1 MHKTNNNN
9 RNTNHFSFPGRINNY
24 TPDDFNLKEKCCVVL
39 SFSKS
44 AYCYT
49 KNIMIKSHI
58 FFSIQKPEI
67 YLHPI
72 RKIFSICLHPN
83 CEVCKFWIS
92 KYIDGNPEII
102 TKLTDVLYNGKSPI
116 LLMFSPYLRQLILY
130 SDLVNKEL
138 INSTIIKKVMPNFG
152 NLFISAQIDVSYNN
166 KRLELL
172 KIFKD
177 ISENSWS
184 DMNDK
189 NLAVARCSVFMNFVN
204 ENDIYYVEQIFPKE
218 TYDIIVKICSYIK
231 YKNYLLF
238 PKKMNIISKLCNN
251 QSLDDKNK
259 GINDDKKDW
268 NSSDESNSAMEETN
282 SHSSI
287 ESTKNNDSIKSNYHY
302 YKKKKNFPVP
312 EKRNYKK
319 YGESMLSKKR
329 KPGKK

>member
-1 MHKTNNNN
+1 MYKMNKNYQSST
-9 RNTNHFSFPGRINNY
+9 RTSFPGRINNY
-24 TPDDFNLKEKCCVVL
+24 TPNDFNLKEKCCVVL

-58 FFSIQKPEI
+58 FFSPKKPEI

-83 CEVCKFWIS
+83 CDICKFWIS
-92 KYIDGNPEII
+92 KYIDGNPELI
-102 TKLTDVLYNGKSPI
+102 TKLTEVLYNGKSPI

-130 SDLVNKEL
+130 SDMVNKEL
-138 INSTIIKKVMPNFG
+138 INSTIIKKVMPNCG

-177 ISENSWS
+177 LTENSWS
-184 DMNDK
+184 DMNDR
-189 NLAVARCSVFMNFVN
+189 NFAVARCSVFMNFVN
-204 ENDIYYVEQIFPKE
+204 ENDIFYVEQIFPKE

-238 PKKMNIISKLCNN
+238 PKKLNIYSKLYNN
-251 QSLDDKNK
+251 KLLNDKNK
-259 GINDDKKDW
+259 GINDKKDSSSNYSEDTNSATEGI
-268 NSSDESNSAMEETN
+268 NSSS
-282 SHSSI
+282 
-287 ESTKNNDSIKSNYHY
+287 ESTKINDSINYNYHCFNE
-302 YKKKKNFPVP
+302 KKNFPLP
-312 EKRNYKK
+312 EKKNYKK

-329 KPGKK
+329 RHDT

>member
-1 MHKTNNNN
+1 MYKTNKDNKSSQ
-9 RNTNHFSFPGRINNY
+9 HSCFPGRINNY
-24 TPDDFNLKEKCCVVL
+24 TPEDFNLKENCCVVF

-58 FFSIQKPEI
+58 FFSPKKPEI

-72 RKIFSICLHPN
+72 RKIFSICLHPK
-83 CEVCKFWIS
+83 CDICKFWIS
-92 KYIDGNPEII
+92 KYIDGNPKLI
-102 TKLTDVLYNGKSPI
+102 TKVTEVLYNGQSPI

-130 SDLVNKEL
+130 SDMVNKEL
-138 INSTIIKKVMPNFG
+138 INATIIKKVMPYSG

-166 KRLELL
+166 QRLELL
-172 KIFKD
+172 KIFKELT
-177 ISENSWS
+177 ENSWS

-189 NLAVARCSVFMNFVN
+189 DFAVARCSVFMNFVN

-287 ESTKNNDSIKSNYHY
+287 ESTNNNDSIKSNYHY